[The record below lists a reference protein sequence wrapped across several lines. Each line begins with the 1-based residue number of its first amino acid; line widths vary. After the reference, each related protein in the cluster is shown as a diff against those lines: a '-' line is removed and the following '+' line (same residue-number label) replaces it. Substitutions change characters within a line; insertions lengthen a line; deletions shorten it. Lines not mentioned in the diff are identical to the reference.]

1 MTNITNAEFETASH
15 AYNWLLP
22 KIIFDGVDFGDT
34 KALFNVGF
42 TILNPSDKVIHHK
55 NRKWNAEYADSE
67 WQWYLSVEPCS

>member
-22 KIIFDGVDFGDT
+22 KIVFDGVDFGDT

-42 TILNPSDKVIHHK
+42 TILK
-55 NRKWNAEYADSE
+55 
-67 WQWYLSVEPCS
+67 SVRQSNTSQKP